1 MKKSIYN
8 ILLLA
13 MMMVVAVTFTACGGD
28 NDEPGT
34 EDNQQRI
41 ELTVSGDT
49 KGWVVMGNF
58 YGYTTDPYVSDK
70 TCTIRCNQSDHVV
83 MNNNTTTVMIGG
95 LVQRQ
100 YPVTVTLDGSS
111 KLFLDL
117 QITKNGEYDV
127 KDVPDITVT
136 LKGYKGARLTN
147 SFTKSY
153 KATTVAAIG
162 FHADKSDDKHGVEG
176 EISQEIYH

>member
-1 MKKSIYN
+1 M
-8 ILLLA
+8 
-13 MMMVVAVTFTACGGD
+13 
-28 NDEPGT
+28 
-34 EDNQQRI
+34 
-41 ELTVSGDT
+41 
-49 KGWVVMGNF
+49 
-58 YGYTTDPYVSDK
+58 
-70 TCTIRCNQSDHVV
+70 
-83 MNNNTTTVMIGG
+83 
-95 LVQRQ
+95 
-100 YPVTVTLDGSS
+100 TVTLDGSS

-117 QITKNGEYDV
+117 QITKNSEYDV